1 MAASQPVNQH
11 DCVICLD
18 TLLRSNLISL
28 PCNHYL
34 CGPCTQRGWSLA
46 LKNESFFPFTC
57 CDEPIPCSTVAKFIN
72 ADDRIAYNA
81 KREEYYTVGPRTYCS
96 YPTCSTFIPP
106 ILIEGR
112 IALCPKCQKWTCRKC
127 QAPDDHVPYANCPAS
142 ATSTLESLK
151 KLAKERGWQ
160 MCPNCGDLR
169 ELIQG
174 CFHITCICNAEFC
187 YLCQARWK
195 TCECPRFTLEFVV
208 DELRAPRLGAR
219 WQREVVAQEPPRLQR
234 QPAIVAQ
241 EPRAERQPAVV
252 AQEPPRLQ
260 RQLAIVAQELR
271 AQRHR
276 NIVTQEPQPH
286 QQQPGVNAQEPPRPQ
301 RQPAVV
307 VQEPPRLQRQLAIVA
322 QELRAQRHR
331 NVIVHEAQP
340 HQQQP
345 ALD

>member
-1 MAASQPVNQH
+1 MADRRPLNQH
-11 DCVICLD
+11 DC
-18 TLLRSNLISL
+18 
-28 PCNHYL
+28 
-34 CGPCTQRGWSLA
+34 A

-57 CDEPIPCSTVAKFIN
+57 CNEPIPCSTVAKFIN
-72 ADDRIAYNA
+72 ANDRIAYNA

-195 TCECPRFTLEFVV
+195 TCECPRFSLEFVV

-219 WQREVVAQEPPRLQR
+219 RQREVVAHQPPRLQR

-241 EPRAERQPAVV
+241 EPRAER
-252 AQEPPRLQ
+252 
-260 RQLAIVAQELR
+260 
-271 AQRHR
+271 HR
-276 NIVTQEPQPH
+276 NIVAQNPQQH

-301 RQPAVV
+301 RLP
-307 VQEPPRLQRQLAIVA
+307 AIVA
-322 QELRAQRHR
+322 QEPRAQRNR
-331 NVIVHEAQP
+331 NIVAREPQP

-345 ALD
+345 GAVAQEPPRPQRQLGVIAHEPRPHR